1 MRFAWLLQPHKINDK
16 IWGVRKDG
24 TEACRVFIV
33 YFISPTKTVYFD
45 KKNARGEY
53 IHGVAAVVLVAVQEF
68 VSELSYWAAS

>member
-33 YFISPTKTVYFD
+33 YFISPTKKVYVAE
-45 KKNARGEY
+45 KNAKGEY
-53 IHGVAAVVLVAVQEF
+53 IHGAATVVLVARQEF